1 MAKTYEITES
11 SMQYCDGRTDKG
23 SAVTKIVINED
34 DADTKKHTCV
44 VTDGKSTETSYIL
57 MSNKLSDELNFIWD
71 NKGSMGN
78 VIKSA
83 KLSGAITTDA
93 GVLEDKTPE

>member
-1 MAKTYEITES
+1 
-11 SMQYCDGRTDKG
+11 MQYCDGRTDKG

-44 VTDGKSTETSYIL
+44 VTDGKGTETSYIL